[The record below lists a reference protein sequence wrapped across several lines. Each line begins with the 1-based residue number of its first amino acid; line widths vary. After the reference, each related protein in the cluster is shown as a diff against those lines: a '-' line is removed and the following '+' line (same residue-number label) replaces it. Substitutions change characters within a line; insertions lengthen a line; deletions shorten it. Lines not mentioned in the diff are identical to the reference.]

1 MIKLAGKIP
10 KDTRDAIIR
19 AYKNGG
25 RSKAQLA
32 RDYEV
37 SVTSVNR
44 ILNEIIAKIKSSSGN
59 GLKKQAGPSDN
70 SMDTVENSQPP
81 LLGGKSGIAMKDA
94 EKALSAYGELLG
106 GESLDSLVQEFA
118 SWISKRDKGEKEL
131 ISIEMSIESLK
142 LEKSSLEEE
151 ISRLGSKAGSL
162 EILIGRMKR
171 LAEDSQMDLSLVEER
186 LANIEE
192 KLSIDHDILLIG
204 SAIRM
209 ILKGEELD
217 EELVSMIADISRF
230 NSRDADAKRDTVRR
244 ALMEY
249 SQFFRRRMS
258 TS

>member
-1 MIKLAGKIP
+1 MIQLAGKIP

-44 ILNEIIAKIKSSSGN
+44 ILNEMSAKIKSSSGN
-59 GLKKQAGPSDN
+59 GLKKQARPSDN
-70 SMDTVENSQPP
+70 SMESVENSPPP
-81 LLGGKSGIAMKDA
+81 LLGSKPGIAMKDA

-106 GESLDSLVQEFA
+106 GESIDSLVQEFA

-131 ISIEMSIESLK
+131 ISIEMSIEALK
-142 LEKSSLEEE
+142 HEKSSLEDE

-186 LANIEE
+186 LSNIEE

-230 NSRDADAKRDTVRR
+230 NSSDADSKKETVRR

-249 SQFFRRRMS
+249 SQFFRRRIS

>member
-1 MIKLAGKIP
+1 MIQLAGKIP
-10 KDTRDAIIR
+10 KETRDAIIR

-25 RSKAQLA
+25 KSKAQLA

-37 SVTSVNR
+37 SVASVNR
-44 ILNEIIAKIKSSSGN
+44 ILTEMSAKGKTTPGKA
-59 GLKKQAGPSDN
+59 LKEQAGHTGNP
-70 SMDTVENSQPP
+70 METVENSQLP
-81 LLGGKSGIAMKDA
+81 LLGSKSGITMKDA
-94 EKALSAYGELLG
+94 EKALSAFGELLG
-106 GESLDSLVQEFA
+106 GESIDSLVQEFA

-217 EELVSMIADISRF
+217 EELVSMIANISRF
-230 NSRDADAKRDTVRR
+230 NSIDADAKRDTVRR

-258 TS
+258 TP